1 MDKKE
6 LRKQTIHKLKNLS
19 DEEKLKIEKGML
31 EYLQKLRVWKRAR
44 SIAITISQG
53 FEWNTKPI
61 IELAWAEGKR
71 VCVPKCTPDDR
82 KLTFHDFTSYDQ
94 LEVVYYNLL
103 EPKADETKIIDKNAI
118 DLIVVPGLL
127 FDKRGFR
134 VGFGGGY
141 YDRYL
146 QGYKNRT
153 VSLVSEKLQLVDE
166 VPDESFDIPVEC
178 IVTENGFYNTNAG
191 D

>member
-6 LRKQTIHKLKNLS
+6 LRKETIHNLKNLS
-19 DEEKLKIEKGML
+19 DDDKLNIEKGML
-31 EYLQKLRVWKRAR
+31 EHLQKLRVWKRAR
-44 SIAITISQG
+44 TIAITISQG

-71 VCVPKCTPDDR
+71 VCVPKCTPEGR
-82 KLTFHDFTSYDQ
+82 KLTFHAFTSYDQ

-103 EPKADETKIIDKNAI
+103 EPKADETEVIEKNGI

-127 FDKRGFR
+127 FDKRGYR

-153 VSLVSEKLQLVDE
+153 VSLVSEELQLVDE
-166 VPDESFDIPVEC
+166 VPNESFDIPVEC
-178 IVTENGFYNTNAG
+178 IVTENDFYNTNAG